1 MIKKLQRRF
10 IIICMLSISAVL
22 IVVLSAI
29 MIVNAYRLN
38 VESDAKLSWLA
49 DNDGLISPDSKSGLQ
64 NMQHG
69 ILGYEM
75 TEETRFE
82 LRFFVIKI
90 DSNMNLIQI
99 DTSHIASVSADQAQQ
114 YALIAE
120 GMTGTGN
127 IDNYRFLIVD
137 KSYGKLFIFLD
148 ITSQIRTKSALLL
161 SAAGISFIGLFI
173 IFVLV
178 SIFSKRAIKPV
189 IESIQKQN
197 RFITDAGHELK
208 TPLTIIA
215 ANTDVLEYSAGEN
228 EWLTS
233 IKNQTKRLEELVKNL
248 LLLAKIDEGRSDIVF
263 SDFSASDAV
272 TEEAE
277 TFKTVASNKNITLRC
292 DIQPGLTFYGD
303 EPSVRHLTSIL
314 LDNAVKYGDEGTEVT
329 VALTEHNKGIKL
341 EVANIT
347 KDMPNINM
355 DKLFDRFFRVDSS
368 RSRQTGG
375 NGIGLSIAKSIA
387 DIHKGK
393 ISAKR
398 ENNDTVRFTVI
409 L

>member
-1 MIKKLQRRF
+1 
-10 IIICMLSISAVL
+10 MLSISAVL

-215 ANTDVLEYSAGEN
+215 ANTDVWNIL
-228 EWLTS
+228 
-233 IKNQTKRLEELVKNL
+233 R
-248 LLLAKIDEGRSDIVF
+248 AKM
-263 SDFSASDAV
+263 
-272 TEEAE
+272 
-277 TFKTVASNKNITLRC
+277 N
-292 DIQPGLTFYGD
+292 GL
-303 EPSVRHLTSIL
+303 P
-314 LDNAVKYGDEGTEVT
+314 A
-329 VALTEHNKGIKL
+329 
-341 EVANIT
+341 
-347 KDMPNINM
+347 
-355 DKLFDRFFRVDSS
+355 
-368 RSRQTGG
+368 
-375 NGIGLSIAKSIA
+375 
-387 DIHKGK
+387 
-393 ISAKR
+393 
-398 ENNDTVRFTVI
+398 
-409 L
+409 

>member
-1 MIKKLQRRF
+1 
-10 IIICMLSISAVL
+10 MLSISAVL

-38 VESDAKLSWLA
+38 VESDAKLGWLA
-49 DNDGLISPDSKSGLQ
+49 DNDGLISPDSNKNGLQ
-64 NMQHG
+64 NMHG
-69 ILGYEM
+69 FLGYEM

-82 LRFFVIKI
+82 MRFFVIKI
-90 DSNMNLIQI
+90 DANLNLIQI

-114 YALIAE
+114 YALLAE
-120 GMTGTGN
+120 GMAGTYGN
-127 IDNYRFLIVD
+127 IDNYSFLIAD
-137 KSYGKLFIFLD
+137 KPYGKLFVFLD
-148 ITSQIRTKSALLL
+148 VTSQIRTKSALLL
-161 SAAGISFIGLFI
+161 TAAGISLIGLFI
-173 IFVLV
+173 VFVLV

-228 EWLTS
+228 EWQTS

-272 TEEAE
+272 AEEAE
-277 TFKTVASNKNITLRC
+277 TFKTVASKKDIALRC
-292 DIQPGLTFYGD
+292 DIPPGLTFYGD
-303 EPSVRHLTSIL
+303 EPSIRHRTSIL
-314 LDNAVKYGDEGTEVT
+314 LDNAVKYADEATEVT

-341 EVANIT
+341 EVTNIT
-347 KDMPNINM
+347 KDMPSINM
-355 DKLFDRFFRVDSS
+355 EKLFDRFFRVDSFAFQAD
-368 RSRQTGG
+368 RR
-375 NGIGLSIAKSIA
+375 NGIGLSIAKSIT

>member
-1 MIKKLQRRF
+1 
-10 IIICMLSISAVL
+10 MLSISAVL